1 MAHPLAGKPAPREV
15 LVDVARLRKLYFDER
30 PDPAVPEQRVA
41 FGTSGHRG
49 SSLKRAFNEA
59 HILAV
64 TQAICEYRKA
74 QGTNGPLYLGKDT
87 HALSDQAQDTTLDVL
102 GASGVPTFW
111 SRKATPTPVISHAIL
126 TYNRGRISGLADG
139 IVVTP
144 SHNPPED
151 GGFKYDPPSGGPA
164 DSATTKW
171 IQDKANELIAGGLK
185 EIRRIPFAR
194 AKSAATTHRH
204 DYLNSYIDQLNA
216 VIDFDAIR
224 GGDLRLGVDPLGG
237 AGVFYWDVIAERHR
251 IALTVVSEVVDA
263 TFRFMTVDWDGK
275 IRMDPS
281 SPYAMQRLIGLKDK
295 FDIAFACDTDHD
307 RHGIVAASVGLVPPN
322 H

>member
-102 GASGVPTFW
+102 GAFGVATFW

-126 TYNRGRISGLADG
+126 TYNRGRTTGLADG
-139 IVVTP
+139 IVITP
-144 SHNPPED
+144 SHNPPPQ
-151 GGFKYDPPSGGPA
+151 GK
-164 DSATTKW
+164 
-171 IQDKANELIAGGLK
+171 
-185 EIRRIPFAR
+185 RI
-194 AKSAATTHRH
+194 
-204 DYLNSYIDQLNA
+204 
-216 VIDFDAIR
+216 
-224 GGDLRLGVDPLGG
+224 
-237 AGVFYWDVIAERHR
+237 
-251 IALTVVSEVVDA
+251 
-263 TFRFMTVDWDGK
+263 
-275 IRMDPS
+275 
-281 SPYAMQRLIGLKDK
+281 
-295 FDIAFACDTDHD
+295 
-307 RHGIVAASVGLVPPN
+307 
-322 H
+322 